1 MAQRV
6 HVVLEDDID
15 GTPAEET
22 ISFVFDGTTYEI
34 DLNKSNASKF
44 RDAVAPWV
52 SHARKKGRATT
63 AGRPR
68 GPRRGTGST
77 SEVREWARAQGM
89 KVSERGRVP
98 AEVKEAYDRAH

>member
-22 ISFVFDGTTYEI
+22 ISFVFDGTSYEI
-34 DLNKSNASKF
+34 DLNQANAKKF

-52 SHARKKGRATT
+52 SHARKKARVAGGRT
-63 AGRPR
+63 R
-68 GPRRGTGST
+68 GPRRGAGST
-77 SEVREWARAQGM
+77 SEVREWARSQGM
-89 KVSERGRVP
+89 KVSDRGRVP